1 MCYCLNPTCQNP
13 QNPGDAELC
22 QSCGAK
28 LLLTID
34 AETPSAS
41 RYRTIKPI
49 GQGGFGRTFLAVD
62 ETKPLIFSQCVI
74 KQFLQQNTAAEKA
87 AQLFHQE
94 AAQLETLGKHPQIPE
109 LIAHFE
115 QDGRQYLVQE
125 FIDGKNLARELEQKG
140 AFTETQIRQILNDL
154 LPVLH
159 FVHKSK
165 VIHRDIKPENIIR
178 RRLSPAPLPALENS
192 YQPSPFQKDIVL
204 VDFGAAKKV
213 TATGLPQTGTII
225 GSAAYTAPEQ
235 LMGKAVFASDIY
247 SLGVTC
253 IHLLTEI
260 PPFDLFDST
269 EDSWAWRNY
278 LKTAVSDDF
287 GRILDTMLQSATNRR
302 YSSASAV
309 IRHLNPK
316 PVYLD
321 AQPVLDAPETPAER
335 VVTPAPG
342 VSLFTRQQQAEIQQA
357 LQEDLAPYN
366 VTIQVSQ
373 AKQQL
378 NIVINRTED
387 NPVYY
392 PHLSQIIATRLTDL
406 ELNKVT
412 AVKLLGRVNNSR
424 RPEWKQI
431 LQIDPKIKLR
441 NKLVRLQH
449 NQLLKKAASV
459 TTQEFW
465 LPKLKTQD
473 FWIDAL
479 MFALVW
485 FIFGSQ
491 IVIFNSW
498 FALIV
503 SSGFMAVK
511 HQVSQNKE
519 FANKNLFA
527 SLVVLFLMTGGMGN
541 SRILNTGIF
550 GILLGCL
557 VVALP
562 LFFVKE
568 NYQ

>member
-1 MCYCLNPTCQNP
+1 MSYCLNPTCQNP
-13 QNPGDAELC
+13 QNQSDAELC
-22 QSCGAK
+22 QSCGSK
-28 LLLTID
+28 LLLTN
-34 AETPSAS
+34 EQSPSAS

-49 GQGGFGRTFLAVD
+49 AQGGFGRTFLAVD
-62 ETKPLIFSQCVI
+62 ETKPPIFSQCVI
-74 KQFLQQNTAAEKA
+74 KQSLPQNTAAEKS

-115 QDGRQYLVQE
+115 QEDRQYLVQE
-125 FIDGKNLARELEQKG
+125 FIDGKNLAQELQQKG

-154 LPVLH
+154 LPVIH

-165 VIHRDIKPENIIR
+165 VIHRDIKPANIIR

-213 TATGLPQTGTII
+213 TTTGLPQTGTII

-253 IHLLTEI
+253 IHLLTHI

-278 LKTAVSDDF
+278 LKSAVSDDF

-302 YSSASAV
+302 YNSASAV
-309 IRHLNPK
+309 MRQLNPK
-316 PVYLD
+316 PLYLE
-321 AQPVLDAPETPAER
+321 ASPVLDAPEEPAER
-335 VVTPAPG
+335 VLTPAPG
-342 VSLFTRQQQAEIQQA
+342 VSLLTRQEQAAIQQA
-357 LQEDLAPYN
+357 LQEAIAPYN

-406 ELNKVT
+406 ELNKVA

-431 LQIDPKIKLR
+431 LQIDPKIQLR

-449 NQLLKKAASV
+449 HQLLKKIAPV

-491 IVIFNSW
+491 IVIFNYW

-503 SSGFMAVK
+503 SSCFMAVK
-511 HQVSQNKE
+511 HQVSQHKE

-568 NYQ
+568 NYH

>member
-22 QSCGAK
+22 QSCGSK
-28 LLLTID
+28 LLLTLD

-178 RRLSPAPLPALENS
+178 RRLTPAPLPALENS

-406 ELNKVT
+406 QLNKVA
-412 AVKLLGRVNNSR
+412 AVKLLGRLNNSR

-473 FWIDAL
+473 FWLDAL

-511 HQVSQNKE
+511 HQVSQHKE

>member
-1 MCYCLNPTCQNP
+1 MSYCLNPNCQNP
-13 QNPGDAELC
+13 QNLGDAEIC
-22 QSCGAK
+22 QSCGSK
-28 LLLTID
+28 LLLIPD
-34 AETPSAS
+34 AQASPAS

-74 KQFLQQNTAAEKA
+74 KQSLPQKNAAEKA
-87 AQLFHQE
+87 AQLFQQE

-109 LIAHFE
+109 LLAHFE

-125 FIDGKNLARELEQKG
+125 FIDGKNLAQELEQKG

-178 RRLSPAPLPALENS
+178 RRLSPTPLVPLENS
-192 YQPSPFQKDIVL
+192 FLPSPFQKDIFL

-213 TATGLPQTGTII
+213 TTPGLQPTGTII

-260 PPFDLFDST
+260 TPFDLFDST

-287 GRILDTMLQSATNRR
+287 GCILDTMLQSATNRR
-302 YSSASAV
+302 YNSASAV
-309 IRHLNPK
+309 IRQLNPK
-316 PVYLD
+316 PAYLE
-321 AQPVLDAPETPAER
+321 ASPVLDAPETASER

-342 VSLFTRQQQAEIQQA
+342 VSLFTRQELAEIQQA
-357 LQEDLAPYN
+357 LQDAIGPYN
-366 VTIQVSQ
+366 VIIQVNQ
-373 AKQQL
+373 AKHKL
-378 NIVINRTED
+378 NIVINRTQD

-392 PHLSQIIATRLTDL
+392 PHLSHIITTRLTDL
-406 ELNKVT
+406 QLNKVA

-424 RPEWKQI
+424 APEWQQV
-431 LQIDPKIKLR
+431 LQIDPKIQLR
-441 NKLVRLQH
+441 NKIIRLHH
-449 NQLLKKAASV
+449 NNLAKQIAPLATKD
-459 TTQEFW
+459 FW
-465 LPKLKTQD
+465 LPKLRTKD
-473 FWIDAL
+473 FWIDLL

-491 IVIFNSW
+491 IVIFNAM
-498 FALIV
+498 FALII
-503 SSGFMAVK
+503 SAGFMVVK
-511 HQVSQNKE
+511 YQVSQKKE
-519 FANKNLFA
+519 FANNNLFA
-527 SLVVLFLMTGGMGN
+527 TLVLLFLMAGSMGN

-550 GILLGCL
+550 GFLLACL
-557 VVALP
+557 VVASP

>member
-22 QSCGAK
+22 QSCGSN
-28 LLLTID
+28 LLLTLD

-140 AFTETQIRQILNDL
+140 AFTETQTRQILNDL

-178 RRLSPAPLPALENS
+178 RRLTPAPLPALENS

-309 IRHLNPK
+309 IRQLNPK

-335 VVTPAPG
+335 VLTPAPG

-406 ELNKVT
+406 QLNKVA
-412 AVKLLGRVNNSR
+412 AVKLLGRLNNSR

-503 SSGFMAVK
+503 TSGFMTVK
-511 HQVSQNKE
+511 HQVSQHKE

-527 SLVVLFLMTGGMGN
+527 SLVVLFLVTGGMGN

>member
-1 MCYCLNPTCQNP
+1 MSYCLNPTCQNP
-13 QNPGDAELC
+13 QNQSDAELC
-22 QSCGAK
+22 QSCGSH
-28 LLLTID
+28 LLLTPD
-34 AETPSAS
+34 AQASSAS
-41 RYRTIKPI
+41 CYRTIKLI

-62 ETKPLIFSQCVI
+62 ESKPLIFSQCVI
-74 KQFLQQNTAAEKA
+74 KQSLPQKNLAEKA

-125 FIDGKNLARELEQKG
+125 FIDGKNLAQELEQKG
-140 AFTETQIRQILNDL
+140 AFTETKIRQILNDL
-154 LPVLH
+154 LPVIH

-178 RRLSPAPLPALENS
+178 RRLSPTPLPALENS
-192 YQPSPFQKDIVL
+192 FQPSPFQKDIVL

-213 TATGLPQTGTII
+213 TVTGLPQTGTII

-253 IHLLTEI
+253 IHLLTDI

-287 GRILDTMLQSATNRR
+287 GCILDTMLQSATNRR

-309 IRHLNPK
+309 IRQLNPK

-321 AQPVLDAPETPAER
+321 ASPVLDAPETPAER

-342 VSLFTRQQQAEIQQA
+342 VSLFTRQQQAAIQQA
-357 LQEDLAPYN
+357 LQEAIAPYN

-406 ELNKVT
+406 ELNKVA

-431 LQIDPKIKLR
+431 LQIDPKIQLR

-449 NQLLKKAASV
+449 HQLLKKIAPV

-503 SSGFMAVK
+503 SSCFMAVK
-511 HQVSQNKE
+511 YQVSQHKE

>member
-22 QSCGAK
+22 QSCGSK
-28 LLLTID
+28 LLLTVD

-41 RYRTIKPI
+41 RYRTVKPI

-87 AQLFHQE
+87 DQLFHQE
-94 AAQLETLGKHPQIPE
+94 AAQLQTLGKHPQIPE

-178 RRLSPAPLPALENS
+178 RRLSPAPLPALETS

-406 ELNKVT
+406 ELNKVA

-431 LQIDPKIKLR
+431 LQIDPKIQLR

-449 NQLLKKAASV
+449 NQLLKKIAPVA
-459 TTQEFW
+459 TQEFW

>member
-1 MCYCLNPTCQNP
+1 MSYCLNPTCQNP

-22 QSCGAK
+22 QSCGSK
-28 LLLTID
+28 LLLTN
-34 AETPSAS
+34 EQSPSAS

-49 GQGGFGRTFLAVD
+49 AQGGFGRTFLAVD
-62 ETKPLIFSQCVI
+62 ETQPQTFAQCVI
-74 KQFLQQNTAAEKA
+74 KQSFPQNTAAEKA

-115 QDGRQYLVQE
+115 QEGRQYLVQE
-125 FIDGKNLARELEQKG
+125 FIDGKNLAQELEQKG

-253 IHLLTEI
+253 IHLLTHI
-260 PPFDLFDST
+260 PPFDLFDSA

-278 LKTAVSDDF
+278 LKSAVSDDF

-309 IRHLNPK
+309 IRQLNPK

-321 AQPVLDAPETPAER
+321 VQPVLDAPETGAESKPALA
-335 VVTPAPG
+335 PAPA
-342 VSLFTRQQQAEIQQA
+342 LFSREQQAEIQQA
-357 LQEDLAPYN
+357 LQEAIAPYN
-366 VTIQVSQ
+366 VTIQISQ
-373 AKQQL
+373 AKQKL

-387 NPVYY
+387 NPIHY
-392 PHLSQIIATRLTDL
+392 PHLSQIIATKLTAL
-406 ELNKVT
+406 QLNKV
-412 AVKLLGRVNNSR
+412 AAIKLLGRVNNSR
-424 RPEWKQI
+424 VPEWKEV
-431 LQIDPKIKLR
+431 LQIDPKIQLR
-441 NKLVRLQH
+441 NKLLRLQH
-449 NQLLKKAASV
+449 NQLAKKIAPVA
-459 TTQEFW
+459 TQEFW

-473 FWIDAL
+473 FWLDSL

-503 SSGFMAVK
+503 ASGFMVVK
-511 HQVSQNKE
+511 HQVSQDKE

-527 SLVVLFLMTGGMGN
+527 SLVVLFLITGGMGN

>member
-22 QSCGAK
+22 KSCGSK

-94 AAQLETLGKHPQIPE
+94 AAQLQTLGKHPQIPE

-178 RRLSPAPLPALENS
+178 RRLTPTPLPALENS

-321 AQPVLDAPETPAER
+321 APPVLDAPETPAER
-335 VVTPAPG
+335 VLTPAPG
-342 VSLFTRQQQAEIQQA
+342 VSLFTRQQKAEIQQA

-378 NIVINRTED
+378 IIVINRTED

-406 ELNKVT
+406 QLNKVA

-441 NKLVRLQH
+441 NKLLRLQH
-449 NQLLKKAASV
+449 NQLLKKIASV

-503 SSGFMAVK
+503 TSGFMTVK

>member
-1 MCYCLNPTCQNP
+1 MSYCLNPTCQNA
-13 QNPGDAELC
+13 QNPGDAEFC
-22 QSCGAK
+22 QSCASK
-28 LLLTID
+28 LLLTFD
-34 AETPSAS
+34 ENSPSGS

-62 ETKPLIFSQCVI
+62 ESKPVIFAQCVI
-74 KQFLQQNTAAEKA
+74 KQFLPQNNAVEKA

-94 AAQLETLGKHPQIPE
+94 ATQLETLGKHPQIPE
-109 LIAHFE
+109 LLAHFE

-125 FIDGKNLARELEQKG
+125 FIDGKNLAQELEQKG
-140 AFTETQIRQILNDL
+140 AFTETQIRQLLNDL

-178 RRLSPAPLPALENS
+178 RRLSPTPLPALENS
-192 YQPSPFQKDIVL
+192 FQPSPFQKNIVL

-213 TATGLPQTGTII
+213 TTNGLQRTGTII
-225 GSAAYTAPEQ
+225 GSAAYIAPEQ

-253 IHLLTEI
+253 IHLLTQI

-287 GRILDTMLQSATNRR
+287 GSILDTMLQSATNRR
-302 YSSASAV
+302 YSAASAV
-309 IRHLNPK
+309 IRQLNPK
-316 PVYLD
+316 PVYLE
-321 AQPVLDAPETPAER
+321 AKPVIDAPEMPAKQ
-335 VVTPAPG
+335 VSALPAVAP
-342 VSLFTRQQQAEIQQA
+342 LFTQEQQAEIQQA
-357 LQEDLAPYN
+357 LQDAIAPYN
-366 VTIQVSQ
+366 VTIQLNQ
-373 AKQQL
+373 AKQKL
-378 NIVINRTED
+378 NIVINRTAD

-392 PHLSQIIATRLTDL
+392 PHLSQIISTRLTNL
-406 ELNKVT
+406 QLNKIA

-424 RPEWKQI
+424 VPEWKEV
-431 LQIDPKIKLR
+431 LQIDAKIQLR
-441 NKLVRLQH
+441 NKLVRLHH
-449 NQLLKKAASV
+449 NQLLKKIAPL
-459 TTQEFW
+459 TTTDFW
-465 LPKLKTQD
+465 LPKLRTRD
-473 FWIDAL
+473 FWIDLL

-491 IVIFNSW
+491 IVIFNAW
-498 FALIV
+498 FALIIA
-503 SSGFMAVK
+503 SAFMAVK
-511 HQVSQNKE
+511 YQVSQNKE
-519 FANKNLFA
+519 FANNNLFA
-527 SLVVLFLMTGGMGN
+527 SLVVLFLIAGGMGN

>member
-1 MCYCLNPTCQNP
+1 MSYCLNPTCQNP
-13 QNPGDAELC
+13 QNPGDAEFC
-22 QSCGAK
+22 QSCGSK
-28 LLLTID
+28 LLLTN
-34 AETPSAS
+34 EQSPSAS

-49 GQGGFGRTFLAVD
+49 AQGGFGRTFLAVD
-62 ETKPLIFSQCVI
+62 ETKPQTFGQCVI
-74 KQFLQQNTAAEKA
+74 KQFFPQNTAAEKA

-115 QDGRQYLVQE
+115 QEGRQYLVQE
-125 FIDGKNLARELEQKG
+125 FIDGKNLAQELEQKG

-154 LPVLH
+154 LPVIH

-253 IHLLTEI
+253 IHLLTHI
-260 PPFDLFDST
+260 PPFDLFEGA

-278 LKTAVSDDF
+278 LKSAVSDDF

-302 YSSASAV
+302 YNSASAV
-309 IRHLNPK
+309 IRQLNPK

-321 AQPVLDAPETPAER
+321 AQPVLDAPETSAESKPALA
-335 VVTPAPG
+335 PAPALLG
-342 VSLFTRQQQAEIQQA
+342 REQQAEIQQA
-357 LQEDLAPYN
+357 LQEAIAPYN
-366 VTIQVSQ
+366 VTIQLSQ
-373 AKQQL
+373 AKQKL
-378 NIVINRTED
+378 NIVINRTQD
-387 NPVYY
+387 NPIHY
-392 PHLSQIIATRLTDL
+392 PHLSQIIATKLTALQLD
-406 ELNKVT
+406 KVAT
-412 AVKLLGRVNNSR
+412 IKLLGRVNNSR
-424 RPEWKQI
+424 VPEWKEV
-431 LQIDPKIKLR
+431 LQIDPKIQLK

-449 NQLLKKAASV
+449 NQLAKKIAPIA
-459 TTQEFW
+459 TQEFW

-473 FWIDAL
+473 FWLDSL

-503 SSGFMAVK
+503 ASGFMVVK
-511 HQVSQNKE
+511 HQVSQDKE

-527 SLVVLFLMTGGMGN
+527 SLVVLFLITGGMGN

>member
-1 MCYCLNPTCQNP
+1 MSYCLNPTCQNP

-22 QSCGAK
+22 QSCGSK
-28 LLLTID
+28 LLLTN
-34 AETPSAS
+34 EQSPSAS

-49 GQGGFGRTFLAVD
+49 AQGGFGRTFLAVD
-62 ETKPLIFSQCVI
+62 ETKPQTFAQCVI
-74 KQFLQQNTAAEKA
+74 KQSFPQNTAAEKA

-115 QDGRQYLVQE
+115 QEGRQYLVQE
-125 FIDGKNLARELEQKG
+125 FIDGKNLAQELEQKG

-213 TATGLPQTGTII
+213 TATGLPQTGTMI

-253 IHLLTEI
+253 IHLLTHI
-260 PPFDLFDST
+260 PPFDLFDSA

-278 LKTAVSDDF
+278 LKSAVSDDF

-309 IRHLNPK
+309 IRQLNPK

-321 AQPVLDAPETPAER
+321 AQPVLDAPQTGAESKPALAGA
-335 VVTPAPG
+335 PALLG
-342 VSLFTRQQQAEIQQA
+342 REQQAEIQQA
-357 LQEDLAPYN
+357 LQEAIAPYN
-366 VTIQVSQ
+366 VTIQISQ
-373 AKQQL
+373 AKQKL

-392 PHLSQIIATRLTDL
+392 PHLSQIIATKLTAL
-406 ELNKVT
+406 QLNKV
-412 AVKLLGRVNNSR
+412 AAIKLLGRVNNSR
-424 RPEWKQI
+424 VPEWKEV
-431 LQIDPKIKLR
+431 LQIDPKIQLR
-441 NKLVRLQH
+441 NKLARLQH
-449 NQLLKKAASV
+449 NQLAKKIAPVA
-459 TTQEFW
+459 TQEFW
-465 LPKLKTQD
+465 LPKLKNQN
-473 FWIDAL
+473 FWLDSL

-503 SSGFMAVK
+503 ASGFMVVK
-511 HQVSQNKE
+511 HQVSQEKE

-527 SLVVLFLMTGGMGN
+527 SLVVLFLITGGMGN

-568 NYQ
+568 NYH

>member
-1 MCYCLNPTCQNP
+1 MSYCLNPTCHNP
-13 QNPGDAELC
+13 QNQSDAELC
-22 QSCGAK
+22 QSCGSK
-28 LLLTID
+28 LLLTN
-34 AETPSAS
+34 EQSPSAS
-41 RYRTIKPI
+41 RYRSIRAI
-49 GQGGFGRTFLAVD
+49 AQGGFGRTFLAVD
-62 ETKPLIFSQCVI
+62 ETKPQPFAQCVI
-74 KQFLQQNTAAEKA
+74 KQSLPQNTAAEKA

-115 QDGRQYLVQE
+115 QEGRQYLVQE
-125 FIDGKNLARELEQKG
+125 FIDGKNLAQELEQKG

-154 LPVLH
+154 LPVIH

-253 IHLLTEI
+253 IHLLTHI
-260 PPFDLFDST
+260 PPFDLFDSA

-278 LKTAVSDDF
+278 LKSAVSDDF

-309 IRHLNPK
+309 IRQLNPK

-321 AQPVLDAPETPAER
+321 VQPVLDAPETGAESKPALA
-335 VVTPAPG
+335 PAPA
-342 VSLFTRQQQAEIQQA
+342 LFSREEQAEIQQA
-357 LQEDLAPYN
+357 LQEAIAPYN
-366 VTIQVSQ
+366 VTIQISQ
-373 AKQQL
+373 AKQKL

-392 PHLSQIIATRLTDL
+392 PHLSQIIATKLTAL
-406 ELNKVT
+406 QLNKV
-412 AVKLLGRVNNSR
+412 AAIKLLGRVNNSR
-424 RPEWKQI
+424 VPEWKEV
-431 LQIDPKIKLR
+431 LQIDPKIQLR
-441 NKLVRLQH
+441 NQIVRLQQH
-449 NQLLKKAASV
+449 QLAKKIAPVA
-459 TTQEFW
+459 TQEFW
-465 LPKLKTQD
+465 LPKLKTQE
-473 FWIDAL
+473 FWLDSL

-503 SSGFMAVK
+503 ASGFMVVK
-511 HQVSQNKE
+511 HQVSQDKE

-527 SLVVLFLMTGGMGN
+527 SLVVLFLITGGMGN

>member
-1 MCYCLNPTCQNP
+1 MSYCLNPTCRNP

-22 QSCGAK
+22 QSCGSK
-28 LLLTID
+28 LLLTLD

-178 RRLSPAPLPALENS
+178 RRLSPTPLPALENS

-213 TATGLPQTGTII
+213 TANGLQPTGTII

-321 AQPVLDAPETPAER
+321 AEPVLDAPETPAER
-335 VVTPAPG
+335 VLTPAPG

-406 ELNKVT
+406 QLNKVA

-449 NQLLKKAASV
+449 NQLLKKIAPV

-479 MFALVW
+479 MFGLVW

-503 SSGFMAVK
+503 TSGFMTVK

>member
-1 MCYCLNPTCQNP
+1 MSYCLNPTCENP
-13 QNPGDAELC
+13 QNSGDAELC
-22 QSCGAK
+22 HSCGSK
-28 LLLTID
+28 LLLTN
-34 AETPSAS
+34 EQSPSAS
-41 RYRTIKPI
+41 RYRTIKAI
-49 GQGGFGRTFLAVD
+49 AQGGFGRTFLAVD
-62 ETKPLIFSQCVI
+62 ETKPPMFSQCVI
-74 KQFLQQNTAAEKA
+74 KQFLLQNTAAEKA

-115 QDGRQYLVQE
+115 QEDRQYLVQE
-125 FIDGKNLARELEQKG
+125 FIDGKNLAQELAQKG
-140 AFTETQIRQILNDL
+140 AFTETQIRQILNEL

-165 VIHRDIKPENIIR
+165 VIHRDIKPANIIR

-192 YQPSPFQKDIVL
+192 YQPSPFQKDIIL

-213 TATGLPQTGTII
+213 TETGLPQTGTII
-225 GSAAYTAPEQ
+225 GSAAYIAPEQ

-253 IHLLTEI
+253 IHLLTHI

-278 LKTAVSDDF
+278 LKSAVSDDF
-287 GRILDTMLQSATNRR
+287 GRIIDTMLQSATNRR
-302 YSSASAV
+302 YNSASAV

-321 AQPVLDAPETPAER
+321 AQPVLDTPETPTESKSALSPI
-335 VVTPAPG
+335 PALF
-342 VSLFTRQQQAEIQQA
+342 SLEQQAEIQQA
-357 LQEDLAPYN
+357 LQSAIAPYN

-373 AKQQL
+373 AKQKL

-392 PHLSQIIATRLTDL
+392 PQLSQIIATKLTDL
-406 ELNKVT
+406 QLNKVAT
-412 AVKLLGRVNNSR
+412 IKLLGRVNNSR
-424 RPEWKQI
+424 VPEWKEV
-431 LQIDPKIKLR
+431 LETDPNVQFS
-441 NKLVRLQH
+441 NKSWQRQD
-449 NQLLKKAASV
+449 NQLVKPITLVITEEFLLSV
-459 TTQEFW
+459 
-465 LPKLKTQD
+465 LKTKN
-473 FWIDAL
+473 FWIDLL

-491 IVIFNSW
+491 IVIFNSG
-498 FALIV
+498 FALII
-503 SSGFMAVK
+503 SLGFMVVK
-511 HQVSQNKE
+511 YQVSQNKE
-519 FANKNLFA
+519 FANKILFA
-527 SLVVLFLMTGGMGN
+527 TLVVLFLITGSMGN

>member
-1 MCYCLNPTCQNP
+1 MSYCLNPTCQNP

-22 QSCGAK
+22 QSCGSK
-28 LLLTID
+28 LLLTN
-34 AETPSAS
+34 EQSPLAS
-41 RYRTIKPI
+41 RYRTIKAI
-49 GQGGFGRTFLAVD
+49 AQGGFGRTFLAVD
-62 ETKPLIFSQCVI
+62 ETKPSMFSQCVI
-74 KQFLQQNTAAEKA
+74 KQSLPPNTAAEKA

-94 AAQLETLGKHPQIPE
+94 ATQLETLGKHPQIPE

-115 QDGRQYLVQE
+115 QEGRQYLVQE
-125 FIDGKNLARELEQKG
+125 FIDGKNLAQELAQKG
-140 AFTETQIRQILNDL
+140 AFTENQIRQILNDL
-154 LPVLH
+154 LPVIH

-253 IHLLTEI
+253 IHLLTHI

-278 LKTAVSDDF
+278 LKSAVSDDF

-309 IRHLNPK
+309 IRQLNPK

-321 AQPVLDAPETPAER
+321 AQPVLDTPETPAEL
-335 VVTPAPG
+335 VLKPAPCA
-342 VSLFTRQQQAEIQQA
+342 SLFTDQEQAEIQQA
-357 LQEDLAPYN
+357 LQSAIAPYN

-373 AKQQL
+373 AKQKL
-378 NIVINRTED
+378 NIVINRTEN
-387 NPVYY
+387 NPIHY
-392 PHLSQIIATRLTDL
+392 PHLSQIIATRLTAL
-406 ELNKVT
+406 QLNKVAT
-412 AVKLLGRVNNSR
+412 IKLLGRVNNSR
-424 RPEWKQI
+424 VPEWKEV
-431 LQIDPKIKLR
+431 LQIDPKIQLR

-449 NQLLKKAASV
+449 NQLAQKIAPVA
-459 TTQEFW
+459 TQEFW
-465 LPKLKTQD
+465 LPKLKNQD
-473 FWIDAL
+473 FWLDSL

-491 IVIFNSW
+491 IVILNSW

-503 SSGFMAVK
+503 ASGFMVVK
-511 HQVSQNKE
+511 HQVSQDKE

-527 SLVVLFLMTGGMGN
+527 SLVVLFLITGGMGN
-541 SRILNTGIF
+541 SRILNTGVF

>member
-1 MCYCLNPTCQNP
+1 MSYCLNPTCRNP

-22 QSCGAK
+22 QSCGSK
-28 LLLTID
+28 LLLTLD

-62 ETKPLIFSQCVI
+62 ETKPVIFSQCVI
-74 KQFLQQNTAAEKA
+74 KQFFPQNTADEKA

-178 RRLSPAPLPALENS
+178 RRLSPAPLSALENS

-278 LKTAVSDDF
+278 LKTAVSDDL
-287 GRILDTMLQSATNRR
+287 GRILDTMLQSATKRR

-342 VSLFTRQQQAEIQQA
+342 VSLFTRQQQAEIQEA
-357 LQEDLAPYN
+357 LQEAIAPYN

-406 ELNKVT
+406 QLNKVA

-424 RPEWKQI
+424 VPEWKQL

-441 NKLVRLQH
+441 NKLRRLKH
-449 NQLLKKAASV
+449 NKLLKKIAPLA
-459 TTQEFW
+459 TKDFW
-465 LPKLKTQD
+465 LPKLKTKD
-473 FWIDAL
+473 FWIDSL

-503 SSGFMAVK
+503 SSGFMTVK

-519 FANKNLFA
+519 FANNNLFA
-527 SLVVLFLMTGGMGN
+527 SLVVLFLMSGGLGN

-568 NYQ
+568 NYH

>member
-1 MCYCLNPTCQNP
+1 MSYCLNPTCQNP

-22 QSCGAK
+22 QSCGSK
-28 LLLTID
+28 LLLTN
-34 AETPSAS
+34 EESPSAS

-49 GQGGFGRTFLAVD
+49 AQGGFGRTFLAVD
-62 ETKPLIFSQCVI
+62 ETKPPMFSQCVI
-74 KQFLQQNTAAEKA
+74 KQFLPQNTPAEKA

-115 QDGRQYLVQE
+115 QDSRQYLVQE
-125 FIDGKNLARELEQKG
+125 FIDGKNLAQELAQKG
-140 AFTETQIRQILNDL
+140 AFTENQIRQILNDL

-165 VIHRDIKPENIIR
+165 VIHRDIKPANIIR
-178 RRLSPAPLPALENS
+178 RRLSPAPLLALENS
-192 YQPSPFQKDIVL
+192 YQPSPFQKDIIL

-225 GSAAYTAPEQ
+225 GSAAYIAPEQ

-253 IHLLTEI
+253 IHLLTHI

-278 LKTAVSDDF
+278 LKSAVSDDF

-309 IRHLNPK
+309 IRQLNPK

-321 AQPVLDAPETPAER
+321 AQPVLDAPETPAESK
-335 VVTPAPG
+335 PALSP
-342 VSLFTRQQQAEIQQA
+342 VPSLFSREQQAEIQQA
-357 LQEDLAPYN
+357 LQSAIAPYN

-373 AKQQL
+373 AKQKL

-406 ELNKVT
+406 QLNKV
-412 AVKLLGRVNNSR
+412 AAIKLLGRVNNSR
-424 RPEWKQI
+424 IPEWKEV
-431 LQIDPKIKLR
+431 LQIDPKIQLR
-441 NKLVRLQH
+441 NKLLRLQH
-449 NQLLKKAASV
+449 NQLAKKIAPVA
-459 TTQEFW
+459 TQEFW
-465 LPKLKTQD
+465 LPKLRNQD
-473 FWIDAL
+473 FWIDSL

-503 SSGFMAVK
+503 ASGFMVVK
-511 HQVSQNKE
+511 HQVSQDKE

-527 SLVVLFLMTGGMGN
+527 SLVVLFLLTGGMGN

-550 GILLGCL
+550 GVLLGCL

>member
-1 MCYCLNPTCQNP
+1 MSYCLNPTCQNP

-22 QSCGAK
+22 QSCGSK
-28 LLLTID
+28 LLLTN
-34 AETPSAS
+34 EQSPSAS
-41 RYRTIKPI
+41 RYRTIKAI

-74 KQFLQQNTAAEKA
+74 KQFLPQNTAAEKA

-178 RRLSPAPLPALENS
+178 RRLSPTPLPALESS
-192 YQPSPFQKDIVL
+192 YNPSPFQKDIVL

-253 IHLLTEI
+253 IHLLTHI
-260 PPFDLFDST
+260 PPFDLFDSA

-309 IRHLNPK
+309 IRQLNPK

-321 AQPVLDAPETPAER
+321 AQPVLDAPETGAESKPALAAA
-335 VVTPAPG
+335 PA
-342 VSLFTRQQQAEIQQA
+342 LFSREQQAEIQQA
-357 LQEDLAPYN
+357 LQDAIAPYN

-406 ELNKVT
+406 ELNKVA
-412 AVKLLGRVNNSR
+412 AVKLLGRLNNSR

-431 LQIDPKIKLR
+431 LQIDPKIQLR

-449 NQLLKKAASV
+449 NQLVKKIAPVA
-459 TTQEFW
+459 TQEFW

-473 FWIDAL
+473 FWLDTL

-491 IVIFNSW
+491 IVIFNSL

-503 SSGFMAVK
+503 ASGFMTVK
-511 HQVSQNKE
+511 HQVSQHKE

-527 SLVVLFLMTGGMGN
+527 SLVLLFLITGSMGN

>member
-1 MCYCLNPTCQNP
+1 MSYCLNPTCQNP

-22 QSCGAK
+22 QSCGSK
-28 LLLTID
+28 LLLTN
-34 AETPSAS
+34 EESPSAS

-49 GQGGFGRTFLAVD
+49 AQGGFGRTFLAVD
-62 ETKPLIFSQCVI
+62 ETKPPMFSQCVI
-74 KQFLQQNTAAEKA
+74 KQFLLQNTAAEKA

-115 QDGRQYLVQE
+115 QEGRQYLVQE
-125 FIDGKNLARELEQKG
+125 FIDGKNLAQELAQKG

-165 VIHRDIKPENIIR
+165 VIHRDIKPANIIR

-192 YQPSPFQKDIVL
+192 YQPSPFQKDIIL

-213 TATGLPQTGTII
+213 TETGLPQTGTII
-225 GSAAYTAPEQ
+225 GSAAYIAPEQ

-253 IHLLTEI
+253 IHLLTHI

-278 LKTAVSDDF
+278 LKSAVSDDF

-302 YSSASAV
+302 YNSASAV

-316 PVYLD
+316 RVYLD
-321 AQPVLDAPETPAER
+321 AQPVLDTPETPAESK
-335 VVTPAPG
+335 PALAAAPG
-342 VSLFTRQQQAEIQQA
+342 IFSLEQQAEIQEA
-357 LQEDLAPYN
+357 LQSAIGPYN

-373 AKQQL
+373 AKQKL

-392 PHLSQIIATRLTDL
+392 PHLSQIIATRITDL
-406 ELNKVT
+406 QLNKV
-412 AVKLLGRVNNSR
+412 AAIKLLGRVNNSR
-424 RPEWKQI
+424 VPEWKEV
-431 LQIDPKIKLR
+431 LQIDPKIQLR

-449 NQLLKKAASV
+449 NQLAKKIAPV
-459 TTQEFW
+459 GTQEFW
-465 LPKLKTQD
+465 LPKLRNQD
-473 FWIDAL
+473 FWLDSL

-503 SSGFMAVK
+503 ASGFMVVK
-511 HQVSQNKE
+511 HQVSQEKE

-527 SLVVLFLMTGGMGN
+527 SLVVLFLITGGMGN
-541 SRILNTGIF
+541 SRILNTGVF

>member
-1 MCYCLNPTCQNP
+1 MSYCLNPTCQNP
-13 QNPGDAELC
+13 QNSGDAELC
-22 QSCGAK
+22 KNCGSK
-28 LLLTID
+28 LLLTN
-34 AETPSAS
+34 ENSPSAS
-41 RYRTIKPI
+41 RYRTIKAI

-62 ETKPLIFSQCVI
+62 ETKPQIFSQCVI
-74 KQFLQQNTAAEKA
+74 KQSFPQNTAAEKA

-125 FIDGKNLARELEQKG
+125 FIDGKNLAQELEQKG
-140 AFTETQIRQILNDL
+140 AFTENQIRQILNDL

-178 RRLSPAPLPALENS
+178 RRLSPTPLPALENS

-253 IHLLTEI
+253 IHLLTHI
-260 PPFDLFDST
+260 PPFDLFDSA

-278 LKTAVSDDF
+278 LKSAVSDDF

-302 YSSASAV
+302 YNSASAV
-309 IRHLNPK
+309 IRQLNPK

-321 AQPVLDAPETPAER
+321 AQPVLDAPETGAESKPALSP
-335 VVTPAPG
+335 VP
-342 VSLFTRQQQAEIQQA
+342 SLFSLEQQAEIQQA
-357 LQEDLAPYN
+357 LQDAIAPYN

-373 AKQQL
+373 AKQKL

-387 NPVYY
+387 NPVHY
-392 PHLSQIIATRLTDL
+392 PHLSQIIATRLTAL
-406 ELNKVT
+406 QLKKVAT
-412 AVKLLGRVNNSR
+412 IKLLGRVNNSR
-424 RPEWKQI
+424 VPEWKEV
-431 LQIDPKIKLR
+431 LQIDPKIQLR
-441 NKLVRLQH
+441 NKLLRLQH
-449 NQLLKKAASV
+449 NQLAKKIAPVA
-459 TTQEFW
+459 TQEFW
-465 LPKLKTQD
+465 LPKLKNTD
-473 FWIDAL
+473 FWIDSL

-503 SSGFMAVK
+503 ASGFMVVK

-527 SLVVLFLMTGGMGN
+527 SLVVLFLITGGMGN

-550 GILLGCL
+550 GVLLGCL
-557 VVALP
+557 VVVLP

>member
-1 MCYCLNPTCQNP
+1 MSYCLNPTCQNP
-13 QNPGDAELC
+13 QNQSDAELC
-22 QSCGAK
+22 QSCGSK
-28 LLLTID
+28 LLLTN
-34 AETPSAS
+34 EQSPSAS

-49 GQGGFGRTFLAVD
+49 AQGGFGRTFLAVD
-62 ETKPLIFSQCVI
+62 ETKPPVFSQCVI
-74 KQFLQQNTAAEKA
+74 KQSLPQNTAAEKS

-115 QDGRQYLVQE
+115 QEDRQYLVQE
-125 FIDGKNLARELEQKG
+125 FIDGKNLAQELQQKG

-154 LPVLH
+154 LPVIH

-165 VIHRDIKPENIIR
+165 VIHRDIKPANIIR

-213 TATGLPQTGTII
+213 TTTGLPQTGTII

-253 IHLLTEI
+253 IHLLTHI

-278 LKTAVSDDF
+278 LKSAVSDDF

-302 YSSASAV
+302 YNSASAV
-309 IRHLNPK
+309 MRQLNPK
-316 PVYLD
+316 PLYLE
-321 AQPVLDAPETPAER
+321 ASPVLDAPEEPAER
-335 VVTPAPG
+335 VLTPAPG
-342 VSLFTRQQQAEIQQA
+342 VSLLTRQEQAEIQQA
-357 LQEDLAPYN
+357 LQEAIAPYN

-373 AKQQL
+373 AKHKL

-392 PHLSQIIATRLTDL
+392 PHLSQIIATRITDL
-406 ELNKVT
+406 QLNKVAT
-412 AVKLLGRVNNSR
+412 IKLLGRVNNSR
-424 RPEWKQI
+424 VPEWKEV
-431 LQIDPKIKLR
+431 LQTDPKIKLR

-449 NQLLKKAASV
+449 NKLVKNIALVA
-459 TTQEFW
+459 TQEFW
-465 LPKLKTQD
+465 LPKLKNSH
-473 FWIDAL
+473 FWIDSL

-498 FALIV
+498 LALIV
-503 SSGFMAVK
+503 ASGFMAVK
-511 HQVSQNKE
+511 HQVSQDKE

-527 SLVVLFLMTGGMGN
+527 SLVVLFLIAGGMGN

>member
-1 MCYCLNPTCQNP
+1 MSYCLNPTCQNP
-13 QNPGDAELC
+13 QNQSDAELC
-22 QSCGAK
+22 QSCGSK
-28 LLLTID
+28 LLLTN
-34 AETPSAS
+34 EQSPSAS

-49 GQGGFGRTFLAVD
+49 AQGGFGRTFLAVD
-62 ETKPLIFSQCVI
+62 ETKPPIFSQCVI
-74 KQFLQQNTAAEKA
+74 KQSLPQNTAAEKS

-115 QDGRQYLVQE
+115 QEDRQYLVQE
-125 FIDGKNLARELEQKG
+125 FIDGKNLAQELQQKG

-154 LPVLH
+154 LPVIH

-165 VIHRDIKPENIIR
+165 VIHRDIKPANIIR

-213 TATGLPQTGTII
+213 TTTGLPQTGTII

-253 IHLLTEI
+253 IHLLTHI
-260 PPFDLFDST
+260 PPFDLFEST

-278 LKTAVSDDF
+278 LKSAVSDDF

-302 YSSASAV
+302 YNSASAV
-309 IRHLNPK
+309 MRQLNPK
-316 PVYLD
+316 PLYLE
-321 AQPVLDAPETPAER
+321 ASPVLDAPEEPAER
-335 VVTPAPG
+335 VLTPAPG
-342 VSLFTRQQQAEIQQA
+342 VSLLTRQEQAEIQQA
-357 LQEDLAPYN
+357 LQEAIAPYN

-373 AKQQL
+373 AKHKL

-392 PHLSQIIATRLTDL
+392 PHLSQIIATRITDL
-406 ELNKVT
+406 QLNKVAT
-412 AVKLLGRVNNSR
+412 IKLLGRVNNSR
-424 RPEWKQI
+424 VPEWKEV
-431 LQIDPKIKLR
+431 LQTDPKIKLR

-449 NQLLKKAASV
+449 NKLVKNIAPVA
-459 TTQEFW
+459 TQEFW
-465 LPKLKTQD
+465 LPKLKNSH
-473 FWIDAL
+473 FWIDSL

-503 SSGFMAVK
+503 ASGFMAVK
-511 HQVSQNKE
+511 HQVSQDKE

-527 SLVVLFLMTGGMGN
+527 SLVVLFLIAGGMGN

>member
-1 MCYCLNPTCQNP
+1 MSYCLNPTCQNP

-22 QSCGAK
+22 QSCGSK
-28 LLLTID
+28 LLLTN
-34 AETPSAS
+34 EQSPSAS

-49 GQGGFGRTFLAVD
+49 AQGGFGRTFLAFD
-62 ETKPLIFSQCVI
+62 ETKPPIFSQCVI
-74 KQFLQQNTAAEKA
+74 KQSLPPNTAAEKA
-87 AQLFHQE
+87 SQLFHQE

-125 FIDGKNLARELEQKG
+125 FIDGKNLAQELEQKG

-154 LPVLH
+154 LPVIH

-253 IHLLTEI
+253 IHLLTHI
-260 PPFDLFDST
+260 PPFDLFDSA

-278 LKTAVSDDF
+278 LKSAVSDDF

-309 IRHLNPK
+309 IRQLNPK

-321 AQPVLDAPETPAER
+321 AQPVLDAPEIPAESKP
-335 VVTPAPG
+335 VLPPVP
-342 VSLFTRQQQAEIQQA
+342 SLFSREQQAEIQQA
-357 LQEDLAPYN
+357 LQEAIAPYN

-373 AKQQL
+373 AKQKL

-387 NPVYY
+387 NPVHY
-392 PHLSQIIATRLTDL
+392 PHLSQIIATKITDL
-406 ELNKVT
+406 QLNKV
-412 AVKLLGRVNNSR
+412 AAIKLLGRVNNSR
-424 RPEWKQI
+424 VPEWKEV
-431 LQIDPKIKLR
+431 LQIDPKIQFK

-449 NQLLKKAASV
+449 NQLAKKIAPVA
-459 TTQEFW
+459 TQEFW

-473 FWIDAL
+473 FWLDSL

-503 SSGFMAVK
+503 ASGFMVVK

-527 SLVVLFLMTGGMGN
+527 SLVVLFLITGGMGN

-568 NYQ
+568 NYH

>member
-1 MCYCLNPTCQNP
+1 MSYCLNPTCHNP

-22 QSCGAK
+22 QSCGSK
-28 LLLTID
+28 LLLTLD

-62 ETKPLIFSQCVI
+62 ETKPVIFSQCVI
-74 KQFLQQNTAAEKA
+74 KQSFPQNTAGEKA

-94 AAQLETLGKHPQIPE
+94 VAQLETLGKHPQIPE

-178 RRLSPAPLPALENS
+178 RRLSPAPLSALENS

-278 LKTAVSDDF
+278 LKTAVSDDL
-287 GRILDTMLQSATNRR
+287 GRILDTMLQSATKRR

-321 AQPVLDAPETPAER
+321 AEPVLDAPETPAER

-342 VSLFTRQQQAEIQQA
+342 VSLFTRQQQAEIQEA
-357 LQEDLAPYN
+357 LQEAIAPYN

-406 ELNKVT
+406 QLNKVA

-424 RPEWKQI
+424 VPEWKQL

-441 NKLVRLQH
+441 NKLRRLKH
-449 NQLLKKAASV
+449 NKLLKKIAPLA
-459 TTQEFW
+459 TKNFW
-465 LPKLKTQD
+465 LPKLKTKD
-473 FWIDAL
+473 FWIDSL

-491 IVIFNSW
+491 IVIFN
-498 FALIV
+498 L
-503 SSGFMAVK
+503 G
-511 HQVSQNKE
+511 
-519 FANKNLFA
+519 
-527 SLVVLFLMTGGMGN
+527 
-541 SRILNTGIF
+541 SR
-550 GILLGCL
+550 
-557 VVALP
+557 
-562 LFFVKE
+562 
-568 NYQ
+568 